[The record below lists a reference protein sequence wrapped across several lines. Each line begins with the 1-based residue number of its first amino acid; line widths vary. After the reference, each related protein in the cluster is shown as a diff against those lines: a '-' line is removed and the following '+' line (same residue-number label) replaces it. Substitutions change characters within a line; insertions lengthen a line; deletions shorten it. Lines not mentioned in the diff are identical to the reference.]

1 MLIKNTD
8 ATYCKIKDIKISGLE
23 AYITLLV
30 YSSSPQT
37 TEDNLGQVSRVFSFF
52 LEDEDTGDITKLN
65 NNNYWVDRCNNYNND
80 TNNIDINMYK
90 EIILTIDISNLNNSK
105 MMGNRWV
112 RHCKILIKS
121 YVYNSATK
129 TTEFINVWE
138 SSVLELISKEIIVP
152 KISNIKLTTTSED
165 NLNISFTQKFESQE
179 DFNYSNNSITTNI
192 EIYSAYN
199 NHLIE
204 TYTVLNTDIDNDVV
218 HINTLTHKFNSPI
231 IIKINILN
239 NIGETLIQVSKF
251 YNPNTRH
258 NVFIKQNTQIKQVNT
273 CTIKNKQVLNIKNK

>member
-1 MLIKNTD
+1 
-8 ATYCKIKDIKISGLE
+8 
-23 AYITLLV
+23 
-30 YSSSPQT
+30 
-37 TEDNLGQVSRVFSFF
+37 
-52 LEDEDTGDITKLN
+52 
-65 NNNYWVDRCNNYNND
+65 
-80 TNNIDINMYK
+80 
-90 EIILTIDISNLNNSK
+90 
-105 MMGNRWV
+105 
-112 RHCKILIKS
+112 
-121 YVYNSATK
+121 
-129 TTEFINVWE
+129 
-138 SSVLELISKEIIVP
+138 VP